1 MRLFREQPFSV
12 PLHRAPS
19 LALRDLEAATD
30 RTAFHHLF
38 RDRLVGD
45 SSEDRIRIRRVR
57 PLWRNDFAP
66 RFAGRISD
74 NGQMI
79 TGVFRH
85 SSFAR
90 AFVTL
95 WVSGLLILFL
105 PVEVAQI
112 AKDGWT
118 QDHAQ
123 MLAMI
128 FGLLGFGGFLMPWLG
143 WWVGRS
149 DIAMI
154 EEALCRAAGHT
165 GA

>member
-1 MRLFREQPFSV
+1 MRLFREQPLSV
-12 PLHRAPS
+12 PLLRAPS

-57 PLWRNDFAP
+57 PLWRNDFSP
-66 RFAGRISD
+66 RFAGKISD
-74 NGQMI
+74 DGQVI
-79 TGVFRH
+79 TGTFRH
-85 SSFAR
+85 STYAR
-90 AFVTL
+90 GFVTL
-95 WVSGLLILFL
+95 WVSGLLLLFL
-105 PVEVAQI
+105 PAELSQI
-112 AKDGWT
+112 AEDGWT
-118 QDHAQ
+118 RDHAL

-128 FGLLGFGGFLMPWLG
+128 VGFLGVGGFLMPWLG
-143 WWVGRS
+143 WWMGRS

-154 EEALCRAAGHT
+154 EAAIRRAAGHT